1 MIAAGETT
9 TRLRGRQESG
19 SLRDDTLELGFI
31 LRKLR
36 KHEGN
41 GAPSPWRTV
50 PNLLAANF
58 RFHLS
63 ARLLR
68 RGRPRFDPGFF
79 SYGA

>member
-9 TRLRGRQESG
+9 TRLGRQKSW

-41 GAPSPWRTV
+41 GAASPWRTL